1 MFESGNFFTSNKGVE
16 MSIDRQT
23 RPLARSDI
31 TVQVIGD
38 EVMLYDSD
46 NEKIHVLNHSAYA
59 IWQMCNGENSLAD
72 MCEQLTVQYADASLD
87 LIDDIQAT
95 IDGFIQKGLLI

>member
-1 MFESGNFFTSNKGVE
+1 

-59 IWQMCNGENSLAD
+59 IWQLCNGENSLVD
-72 MCEQLTVQYADASLD
+72 MCEKLIAKYEDSNLD
-87 LIDDIQAT
+87 LVDDDIQAT

>member
-1 MFESGNFFTSNKGVE
+1 VE
-16 MSIDRQT
+16 MSIDRQA
-23 RPLARSDI
+23 RLLARSDI

-38 EVMLYDSD
+38 EVMLYDSG

-59 IWQMCNGENSLAD
+59 IWKMCNGENSLAD
-72 MCEQLTVQYADASLD
+72 MYEQLTLQYADAGLD
-87 LIDDIQAT
+87 LVDDIQVT

>member
-1 MFESGNFFTSNKGVE
+1 

-46 NEKIHVLNHSAYA
+46 NEKIHILNHSAYA
-59 IWQMCNGENSLAD
+59 IWQLCNGENSLVD
-72 MCEQLTVQYADASLD
+72 MCEKLIAKYEDSNLD
-87 LIDDIQAT
+87 LVDDIQVT

>member
-1 MFESGNFFTSNKGVE
+1 

-23 RPLARSDI
+23 RPLARSDV
-31 TVQVIGD
+31 TGQVIGD
-38 EVMLYDSD
+38 EVMLCDSD

-59 IWQMCNGENSLAD
+59 IWQLCNGENSLVD
-72 MCEQLTVQYADASLD
+72 MCEKLIAKYEDSSLD
-87 LIDDIQAT
+87 LMDDIQAT

>member
-1 MFESGNFFTSNKGVE
+1 MG
-16 MSIDRQT
+16 IDRQA
-23 RPLARSDI
+23 RPLARRDI

-59 IWQMCNGENSLAD
+59 IWQLCNGENSRAD
-72 MCEQLTVQYADASLD
+72 MCEQLTVQYADSSHD
-87 LIDDIQAT
+87 FVDDIQAT
-95 IDGFIQKGLLI
+95 IDEFIQKGLLI

>member
-1 MFESGNFFTSNKGVE
+1 MH
-16 MSIDRQT
+16 IDRQA
-23 RPLARSDI
+23 RPLVRSDI
-31 TVQVIGD
+31 AVQVIGD

-59 IWQMCNGENSLAD
+59 IWQLCNGENSLVD
-72 MCEQLTVQYADASLD
+72 MCEQLAAQYEDSSLD
-87 LIDDIQAT
+87 LVDDIQTT

>member
-1 MFESGNFFTSNKGVE
+1 
-16 MSIDRQT
+16 MSIDRQA
-23 RPLARSDI
+23 RPLARNDI

-38 EVMLYDSD
+38 EVMLYDSG

-59 IWQMCNGENSLAD
+59 IWQLCNGANSLED
-72 MCEQLTVQYADASLD
+72 MGKQLTVQYDDSSLD

-95 IDGFIQKGLLI
+95 INEFIKKGLLI

>member
-1 MFESGNFFTSNKGVE
+1 

-59 IWQMCNGENSLAD
+59 IWQLCNGENSLVD
-72 MCEQLTVQYADASLD
+72 MCEKLIAKYEDSSLD
-87 LIDDIQAT
+87 LVDDIQAT

>member
-1 MFESGNFFTSNKGVE
+1 
-16 MSIDRQT
+16 MSIDMRA

-59 IWQMCNGENSLAD
+59 IWQLCNGENSLAD
-72 MCEQLTVQYADASLD
+72 MCEHLAVRYTDSSLD
-87 LIDDIQAT
+87 LIDDIKTT
-95 IDGFIQKGLLI
+95 IDEFIKKGLLI